1 MTDDEKD
8 KEAEAIIDKLKY
20 TDKEKLEKFMK
31 ELENSVLTIINH
43 ELENNRASIEKTRDD
58 LIKGYEKFK
67 DSQK

>member
-1 MTDDEKD
+1 MTDYEKD

>member
-58 LIKGYEKFK
+58 LIKGYKKFK

>member
-1 MTDDEKD
+1 MPLRRDEK
-8 KEAEAIIDKLKY
+8 L
-20 TDKEKLEKFMK
+20 K
-31 ELENSVLTIINH
+31 ELKIE